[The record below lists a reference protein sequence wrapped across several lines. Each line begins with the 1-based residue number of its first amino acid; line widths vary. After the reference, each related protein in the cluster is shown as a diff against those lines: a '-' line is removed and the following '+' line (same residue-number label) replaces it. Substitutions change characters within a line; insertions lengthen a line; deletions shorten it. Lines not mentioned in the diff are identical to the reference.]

1 MSQKEKEQLQA
12 ELSILKE
19 LKHPNIV
26 EYYERE
32 HLKDSQYLH
41 LYMEYCGNGDL
52 GQVISEYKAR
62 GELPPENFVWSI
74 LAQLVSALYR
84 CHNGVD
90 PPDVGDNLF
99 GLGSALKQAKAK
111 AAGKPGK
118 TYTVLHR
125 DLKPDNGVSP
135 GRSAAFIC

>member
-52 GQVISEYKAR
+52 GQVIMVRTRPEVNCRRRTLCGQWS
-62 GELPPENFVWSI
+62 LPSWFRRCTDATTALTRPT
-74 LAQLVSALYR
+74 LATTCSAWGA
-84 CHNGVD
+84 H
-90 PPDVGDNLF
+90 
-99 GLGSALKQAKAK
+99 
-111 AAGKPGK
+111 
-118 TYTVLHR
+118 
-125 DLKPDNGVSP
+125 
-135 GRSAAFIC
+135 